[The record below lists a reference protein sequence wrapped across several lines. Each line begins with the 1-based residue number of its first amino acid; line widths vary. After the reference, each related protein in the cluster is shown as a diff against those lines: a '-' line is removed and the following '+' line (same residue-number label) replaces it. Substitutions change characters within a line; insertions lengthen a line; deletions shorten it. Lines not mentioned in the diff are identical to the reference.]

1 MPTHP
6 LPPLCLPP
14 DVTPGEPSSFRNT
27 RLDARPPACIA
38 EDLIIRGRGEPDT
51 TIHVGQ
57 TPVRVGAAP
66 SPADLAAAD
75 RLIERFLSEI
85 PLLRAYPS
93 LAERQLRA
101 DWENATERRKWRAL
115 VGERQ

>member
-14 DVTPGEPSSFRNT
+14 AVAPGEPLSFRNT
-27 RLDARPPACIA
+27 RLDARPPAYIA
-38 EDLIIRGRGEPDT
+38 EDLIIRGRGA

-66 SPADLAAAD
+66 SPADLAATD
-75 RLIERFLSEI
+75 RLIERFLSDI